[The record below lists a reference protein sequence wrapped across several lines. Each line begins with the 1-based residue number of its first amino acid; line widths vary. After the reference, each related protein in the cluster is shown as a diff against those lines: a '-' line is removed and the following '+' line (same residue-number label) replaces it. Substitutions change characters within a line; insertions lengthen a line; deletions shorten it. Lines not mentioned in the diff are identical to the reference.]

1 MMEALAPPTIAA
13 PPTGDTITAWLAWLV
28 ANQALIIA
36 ALTAIAPILVACAS
50 LYLKLKASRMD
61 VRDGDTA
68 LEVLGYAI
76 ETASPAEIPEEEL
89 IKLNLSQLQ
98 ARALKRLMADGL
110 RRNLKDR
117 VKGSVRASPE
127 AVRVKIKNMVDRIDP
142 KKGGKK

>member
-50 LYLKLKASRMD
+50 LYLKLKASRLD

-68 LEVLGYAI
+68 LEVLGRAI
-76 ETASPAEIPEEEL
+76 EAAPGNAPPQA
-89 IKLNLSQLQ
+89 IKHYVHNSLAAN
-98 ARALKRLMADGL
+98 
-110 RRNLKDR
+110 
-117 VKGSVRASPE
+117 PP
-127 AVRVKIKNMVDRIDP
+127 AVRDKIKAMVERIDP
-142 KKGGKK
+142 KRGRTK